1 MSEPQR
7 SQRSFAVVTTL
18 FFAMGFITSVID
30 PLIPGVKA
38 VFQLNFT
45 QSMLT
50 QFTFFLAYGLVSLPA
65 GRIVASVGYGK
76 AAFAALAITAAG
88 SLVMPLATGMEAYW
102 LVLVALFVIAS
113 GLTILQVTINPLAAS
128 LGRPEH
134 AHLRLT
140 LSQAFNSLGTVIGPY
155 FGTMIM
161 LRGGVFSDAASAA
174 ARQET
179 LQGINAS
186 FLVIAVLIIGLTIL
200 ALATREAL
208 GSAAPEAPLAR
219 PPSLTGALAS
229 PWARFGA
236 LAIFLYVGAEVS
248 VGSLMIN
255 FLHQKNVLDVSLE
268 TAGKLLMLYWLGA
281 MIGRFAG
288 SMILARFAA
297 SRILGLAAVG
307 AATLCF
313 FVTQS
318 NGIVAAVAALLI
330 GLHNSIMFPTIFT
343 LTLERS
349 TASTAQTSALL
360 CAAIIGG
367 AILPLATGFLADTVG
382 LRFAFLA
389 PMISYVVIAGF
400 AFASARE
407 PMRRRDIA
415 PSLAGA
421 D

>member
-1 MSEPQR
+1 MSDPQH
-7 SQRSFAVVTTL
+7 SSRSFAVVTTV

-38 VFQLNFT
+38 VFHLNFT

-50 QFTFFLAYGLVSLPA
+50 QFTFFLAYGIVSPPA
-65 GRIVASVGYGK
+65 GRIVASVGYGR
-76 AAFAALAITAAG
+76 AVFLALVVTAAG
-88 SLVMPLATGMEAYW
+88 CLVMPLATGMEAYW
-102 LVLVALFVIAS
+102 LVLVALFIIAS
-113 GLTILQVTINPLAAS
+113 GLTILQVTANPLAAG

-134 AHLRLT
+134 AHFRLT
-140 LSQAFNSLGTVIGPY
+140 LSQAFNSLGAVIGPY

-161 LRGGVFSDAASAA
+161 LRGGVFSDAAAA
-174 ARQET
+174 AGRQET
-179 LQGINAS
+179 LRGINAS
-186 FLVIAVLIIGLTIL
+186 FVVIAALIIGLIVF

-208 GSAAPEAPLAR
+208 ESAAPETPRAR
-219 PPSLTGALAS
+219 PPSLIGALAS

-255 FLHQKNVLDVSLE
+255 FLHQKSVLDVSLE

-288 SMILARFAA
+288 SMMLARFPA
-297 SRILGLAAVG
+297 SHILGLAAVG
-307 AATLCF
+307 ATTLCF

-318 NGIVAAVAALLI
+318 SGIAAAVAALLI

-349 TASTAQTSALL
+349 TASTAQTSAVL
-360 CAAIIGG
+360 CTAIIGG
-367 AILPLATGFLADTVG
+367 AILPLATGFLADAVG

-389 PMISYVVIAGF
+389 PMISYAIIAGF

-407 PMRRRDIA
+407 PLRTRTVA
-415 PSLAGA
+415 TSLARA